1 MRSLRVIHLIVG
13 VAGLIAFAATGQYMA
28 WVHAGL
34 QGMPDGPRLFFRSAH
49 IYLLWGALL
58 NLLLGCYLV
67 RLERGALRHVQSF
80 GSLLI
85 LAGPFMLC
93 GSFFFEQHNPDLERP
108 VGQLAVVLALGGVLL
123 QAVAALG
130 ARARSGAS

>member
-1 MRSLRVIHLIVG
+1 VRIAHLVVG
-13 VAGLIAFAATGQYMA
+13 FAGVIAFVASGMYMA

-49 IYLLWGALL
+49 IYLLSGALL
-58 NLLLGCYLV
+58 NLLLGCYLA
-67 RLERGALRHVQSF
+67 RLKRGVLRHAQSL

-93 GSFFFEQHNPDLERP
+93 MSFFAEQHNPGLERP
-108 VGQLAVVLALGGVLL
+108 VGQLALFFALGGVALH
-123 QAVAALG
+123 AVAALVAHARTG
-130 ARARSGAS
+130 AT

>member
-1 MRSLRVIHLIVG
+1 MKVAHLVVG
-13 VAGLIAFAATGQYMA
+13 FVGLIAFVATGQYMA

-49 IYLLWGALL
+49 IYLFWGALL
-58 NLLLGCYLV
+58 NLVLGCYLA
-67 RLERGALRHVQSF
+67 RLERGPLRHVQSL

-93 GSFFFEQHNPDLERP
+93 VSFFAEQYNPELNRP
-108 VGQLAVVLALGGVLL
+108 LGQLAIFLALGGAVLH
-123 QAVAALG
+123 AVAALF
-130 ARARSGAS
+130 AHARSGAT